1 MKISYTIKLL
11 TLLLICLYSFT
22 AVYGDEPVR
31 RTKSGIIII
40 GRGKNVRALD
50 TFTGKAENG
59 VMYAE
64 AANSYQEIF
73 GDSIHIYCMPIPI
86 AIAFYCP
93 EKAKEWTS
101 DIRRA
106 VDNIF
111 AHLQESVVRVN
122 LFDILSAHTEEPIY
136 SRTDHH
142 WAPLG
147 AYYAAKEFA
156 RVAGVPFADLST
168 YDTDTVHQYVGTMY
182 KFSKDI
188 AVKNAPEDFVYYI
201 PRNVTY
207 NTECIRYQ
215 VGKNNTI
222 LKETPSEDNR
232 FFYEYED
239 GNNQAYLTFMH
250 GDLNTTTVKT
260 STKNGRRLLILKDS
274 FGNALP
280 GYLFHSFEEI
290 YVIDCRYFNKN
301 IVQYINDRHVT
312 DMLFAN
318 NISHAHNIAT
328 STAYINYLTQ

>member
-1 MKISYTIKLL
+1 MNRHTIIQFMT
-11 TLLLICLYSFT
+11 TLLISLYGIT
-22 AVYGDEPVR
+22 AAYGDEPVR

-40 GRGKNVRALD
+40 GKGKNVRAVD
-50 TFTGKAENG
+50 PFGGNPDNG

-64 AANSYQEIF
+64 AANRYRELLD
-73 GDSIHIYCMPIPI
+73 DSIRIYCMPIPL

-93 EKAKEWTS
+93 EGAKEWTS
-101 DIRRA
+101 DIKEA
-106 VDNIF
+106 INNIF
-111 AHLQESVVRVN
+111 THLQDSVVRVD
-122 LFDILSAHTEEPIY
+122 LLDTLSTHAAEPIY

-156 RVAGVPFADLST
+156 RVAQVPFADLST

-201 PRNVTY
+201 PRDVTY
-207 NTECIRYQ
+207 NTVSIRYQ
-215 VGKNNTI
+215 LGKNNTI
-222 LKETPSEDNR
+222 VKETPSTDNR
-232 FFYEYED
+232 FFYDYED

-250 GDLNTTTVKT
+250 GDLNTTSVTT

-290 YVIDCRYFNKN
+290 HVVDCRYFNKN
-301 IVQYINDRHVT
+301 IIDYIKDIHVT
-312 DMLFAN
+312 DILFAN
-318 NISHAHNIAT
+318 NVSHAHTIAT
-328 STAYINYLTQ
+328 SNAYFNYLTQ

>member
-1 MKISYTIKLL
+1 M

-22 AVYGDEPVR
+22 AAYGDEPVR
-31 RTKSGIIII
+31 RTKSGIVII
-40 GRGKNVRALD
+40 GRGKNVRAVD
-50 TFTGKAENG
+50 PFTGKAENG

-64 AANSYQEIF
+64 AANCYQEMF

-93 EKAKEWTS
+93 EKAKEWTN
-101 DIRRA
+101 DIRGA

-201 PRNVTY
+201 PRDVTY
-207 NTECIRYQ
+207 NTESIRYQ
-215 VGKNNTI
+215 IGKNNTI

-312 DMLFAN
+312 DILFAN

-328 STAYINYLTQ
+328 STVYINYLTQ

>member
-1 MKISYTIKLL
+1 MKRSYIIKLL
-11 TLLLICLYSFT
+11 TFLLISLYGIT
-22 AVYGDEPVR
+22 VYGDEPVR
-31 RTKSGIIII
+31 RTKSGIVII
-40 GRGKNVRALD
+40 GRGKNVRAVD
-50 TFTGKAENG
+50 TFSGKVENG
-59 VMYAE
+59 ILYAE
-64 AANSYQEIF
+64 AANRYQEVF

-93 EKAKEWTS
+93 EEAKKWTGNV
-101 DIRRA
+101 REA
-106 VDNIF
+106 VDDIF
-111 AHLQESVVRVN
+111 AHLQESVVRVD

-147 AYYAAKEFA
+147 AYYAAQEFA
-156 RVAGVPFADLST
+156 KTAGVPFADLST

-182 KFSKDI
+182 KFSRDI
-188 AVKNAPEDFVYYI
+188 AVKNAPEDFVYFI
-201 PRNVTY
+201 PRDVTY
-207 NTECIRYQ
+207 NTESIRYQ

-222 LKETPSEDNR
+222 LKETPSPDNR

-301 IVQYINDRHVT
+301 IIQYINDRHVT
-312 DMLFAN
+312 DILFAN
-318 NISHAHNIAT
+318 NVSHAYNNAT